1 MNKPIPN
8 PDDLPILE
16 EHLGCL
22 VFVRRWVGSKSERF
36 SPSLVKAEGQILWLK
51 HAEDSSFDP
60 AHLRPFHLQH
70 VRVAGHVSSDG
81 YLIVEE
87 VDLAKDPFHT
97 P

>member
-1 MNKPIPN
+1 MNKPPSDSCN
-8 PDDLPILE
+8 LPILE
-16 EHLGCL
+16 EHLGYL

-51 HAEDSSFDP
+51 HEEDSSFDH

-70 VRVAGHVSSDG
+70 VRVAGHMSPDG
-81 YLIVEE
+81 YLIVEKVE
-87 VDLAKDPFHT
+87 LAEDSYQT